1 MKGCVLLLLWLLWG
15 FPGNASP
22 AGCGQSE
29 HWLRADGHI
38 RQVRWR
44 SGWKMAANREKM
56 VATCCYHFFAISCYT
71 DFTEGEY
78 CMERESN
85 TLEYKEKVTDS
96 FLKTVSAYA
105 NFRTGKIVFG
115 VTDTLEIKG
124 LRDLTSSA
132 LSIENK
138 INNSLNPVPAFNIH
152 VDGGNRTVTLEVSK
166 SPFAPYFYQGQAY
179 IRRDS
184 STVTVDRSLLMDM
197 ILKDRNLTFDQLPCK
212 K

>member
-1 MKGCVLLLLWLLWG
+1 
-15 FPGNASP
+15 
-22 AGCGQSE
+22 
-29 HWLRADGHI
+29 
-38 RQVRWR
+38 
-44 SGWKMAANREKM
+44 
-56 VATCCYHFFAISCYT
+56 
-71 DFTEGEY
+71 
-78 CMERESN
+78 MERESD

-152 VDGGNRTVTLEVSK
+152 VDECNRTVTLEVSK
-166 SPFAPYFYQGQAY
+166 SPFAPYFIF
-179 IRRDS
+179 IRARPIYAA
-184 STVTVDRSLLMDM
+184 
-197 ILKDRNLTFDQLPCK
+197 ILPQFPLTALC
-212 K
+212 